1 MVNTL
6 KLPIAGLF
14 TDDKNMDIIE
24 QLSEMARTAHRM
36 GVRDDIDVFQNLSF
50 LSLPVIPELR
60 ITDIGLFDVA
70 ANQFIRK

>member
-24 QLSEMARTAHRM
+24 QLSEMAHTAHHM

-70 ANQFIRK
+70 ANQFIQK